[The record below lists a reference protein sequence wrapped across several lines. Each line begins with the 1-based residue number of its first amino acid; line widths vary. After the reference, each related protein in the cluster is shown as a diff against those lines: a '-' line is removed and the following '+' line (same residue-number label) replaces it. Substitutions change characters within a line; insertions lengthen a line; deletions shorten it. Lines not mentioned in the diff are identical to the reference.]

1 MRISVTASPLL
12 HASPV
17 GPIHSDTGR
26 HLPLGLDSVTVTG
39 GSWAPYLERNALTT
53 IPHAQSW
60 MEKLGWVGNFAAVV
74 EGSIAAVR
82 EGREFSDSDVYK
94 LMEAMAW
101 EIGRTGDP
109 DMERRFQELAAVIT
123 PAQESDGY
131 LNTRFGHEGQEPRYS
146 NFEWGHELYCAG
158 HMFQAAIARLRT
170 TGPDDFTAAAVR
182 VADHLCEIFGEGGR
196 DAVGGHPEVETALV
210 ELGRTLDEPR
220 YTALAARFLD
230 LRGRGLLG
238 EIEFGQQYFQD
249 DEPVYE
255 ATVLRG
261 HSVRALYLAAGAID
275 AAVEAGDDERVE
287 AIRAQFDRTLAR
299 RTYITGG
306 MGSQHIDESFGGD
319 FELPPDVAYCETC
332 AGVAAV
338 QVAHR
343 VLLWTGDEAYAD
355 VIERCLFNVVT
366 ASLSAD
372 GDAFFYVNPL
382 QQRTEGTTPEADRPT
397 PRASSSQRAP
407 WFSVSCCPTNI
418 ARTLASLP
426 AYVATTSGDE
436 LAIHQFVTG
445 AVQANLAGTEV
456 ALEFTTDYP
465 ADGDITA
472 RVATGAGA
480 WTLGLRVPSWCEGA
494 AVTVNGQVAEAAV
507 EGGKLLLSRTWA
519 AGDVVTLSL
528 PMPARFTWPDP
539 RIDAVRGQVAVERGP
554 LVHCLESADLGADV
568 EEAVVDVA
576 AGLQVVDGDVLA
588 AISRRSVEE
597 VPWAY
602 SPTPM
607 AGTHT
612 GEARRVRLQPYRE
625 WGNRG
630 PGTMRVFLP
639 TA

>member
-1 MRISVTASPLL
+1 MTTISSLPSTPL
-12 HASPV
+12 
-17 GPIHSDTGR
+17 GPIQSGAGLHR
-26 HLPLGLDSVTVTG
+26 PLGLDSVTITG
-39 GSWAPYLERNALTT
+39 GSWAPYLERNARIT

-60 MEKLGWVGNFAAVV
+60 MEKLGWVGNFSAVV
-74 EGSIAAVR
+74 DGTIADVR
-82 EGREFSDSDVYK
+82 QGREFSDSDVYK

-109 DMERRFQELAAVIT
+109 DMERRFQELTAVIT
-123 PAQESDGY
+123 PAQEDDGY
-131 LNTRFGHEGQEPRYS
+131 LNTRFGHTGQEPRYS
-146 NFEWGHELYCAG
+146 DFEWGHELYCAG

-182 VADHLCEIFGEGGR
+182 VADHLCEVFGDGGL
-196 DAVGGHPEVETALV
+196 DAVCGHPEVETALV

-220 YTALAARFLD
+220 YTALASRFLA

-249 DEPVYE
+249 DAPVYN
-255 ATVLRG
+255 AAVLRG

-275 AAVEAGDDERVE
+275 AAVEEGDSSKVE

-306 MGSQHIDESFGGD
+306 MGSRHMDESFGED

-332 AGVAAV
+332 AGVAAI

-343 VLLWTGDEAYAD
+343 LLLWTGDEGYAD
-355 VIERCLFNVVT
+355 VVERCLFNVVT
-366 ASLSAD
+366 ASLSAE

-382 QQRTEGTTPEADRPT
+382 QQRTEGATPEADRPS

-407 WFSVSCCPTNI
+407 WFTVSCCPTNI
-418 ARTLASLP
+418 ARTLASL
-426 AYVATTSGDE
+426 ASYVATISADE
-436 LAIHQFVTG
+436 LAIHQFISGT
-445 AVQANLAGTEV
+445 VQARLGDRDIR
-456 ALEFTTDYP
+456 LEMSTDYP
-465 ADGDITA
+465 ASGEVEIL
-472 RVATGAGA
+472 VAKGEGT
-480 WTLGLRVPSWCEGA
+480 WTLSLRVPSWCEGA
-494 AVTVNGQVAEAAV
+494 AVEINGEAFGIEADAGRIRIERSWTEGDAVA
-507 EGGKLLLSRTWA
+507 
-519 AGDVVTLSL
+519 LSL

-554 LVHCLESADLGADV
+554 LVHCLESVDLGSDV
-568 EEAVVDVA
+568 EEAVLDVE
-576 AGLQVVDGDVLA
+576 AGVQVVDGEVMA
-588 AISRRSVEE
+588 TITRRRVQER
-597 VPWAY
+597 PWAY
-602 SPTPM
+602 SPAPVQVP
-607 AGTHT
+607 GV
-612 GEARRVRLQPYRE
+612 EEPRQVRLQPYRE